1 MRIAVFPGTFDPI
14 TLGHV
19 DVIRRSIPLFD
30 KIVIGIGLNSTKQP
44 MFSIEQRVGWIQDIF
59 KDQPSVE
66 VAAYEGLT
74 IDFCKQLDARFI
86 LRGIRYVSD
95 FEYEKGIADMN
106 RMLSK
111 NVETI
116 FLTSSPE
123 YSTVS
128 STLVRDVIRHHGDV
142 SQFLPPEVRWDK

>member
-1 MRIAVFPGTFDPI
+1 MRIALFPGTFDPI

-19 DVIRRSIPLFD
+19 DVIRRAMPLFD
-30 KIVIGIGLNSTKQP
+30 KIVIGVGLNSSKQP
-44 MFSIEQRVGWIQDIF
+44 MFSIEQRLNWINAIFQDTD
-59 KDQPSVE
+59 KVE
-66 VAAYEGLT
+66 AHAYEGLT
-74 IDFCKQLDARFI
+74 IGYCEKISARFI

-111 NVETI
+111 QIETV

-128 STLVRDVIRHHGDV
+128 STLVRDVIRYNGDV
-142 SQFLPPEVRWDK
+142 RQFLPEEVQWK

>member
-1 MRIAVFPGTFDPI
+1 MRIALFPGTFDPI

-19 DVIRRSIPLFD
+19 DVVRRALPLFD

-44 MFSIEQRVGWIQDIF
+44 MFSIEQRLGWLDQIF
-59 KDQPSVE
+59 NDTDKVE
-66 VAAYEGLT
+66 AHAYEGLT
-74 IDFCKQLDARFI
+74 IDYCQKIDAHFI

-111 NVETI
+111 QIETV
-116 FLTSSPE
+116 FLTSSPQ

-128 STLVRDVIRHHGDV
+128 STLVRDVIRYKGDV
-142 SQFLPPEVRWDK
+142 RQFLPDAVQW

>member
-1 MRIAVFPGTFDPI
+1 
-14 TLGHV
+14 
-19 DVIRRSIPLFD
+19 
-30 KIVIGIGLNSTKQP
+30 
-44 MFSIEQRVGWIQDIF
+44 
-59 KDQPSVE
+59 
-66 VAAYEGLT
+66 
-74 IDFCKQLDARFI
+74 
-86 LRGIRYVSD
+86 
-95 FEYEKGIADMN
+95 MN